1 MGRNAT
7 SLAYQQETKETTK
20 SSTMGVALKVCVCV
34 REREKVG
41 EERRKEGK
49 RERLRERGE

>member
-20 SSTMGVALKVCVCV
+20 SSTMGVALKVCVCE
-34 REREKVG
+34 RKREGGGREEKGGKERETEG
-41 EERRKEGK
+41 ER
-49 RERLRERGE
+49 